1 MRTDLGGAC
10 TAGSPAASA
19 HPARLRSLVLIEDD
33 RDMAYLLGRAFE
45 RSGSFTMAGLATNF
59 EGLEPLLEIQSPEVV
74 VVDARL
80 PGESD
85 LALVPIV
92 RSSCPE
98 ATIVVLTG
106 LSSLRVQTEA
116 YAAGADFFVE
126 KSMSARNL
134 VQKIAEL
141 VVTG

>member
-10 TAGSPAASA
+10 PAGPPAVSA

-45 RSGSFTMAGLATNF
+45 RSGSFTMAGQATNF
-59 EGLEPLLEIQSPEVV
+59 ERLKPLLETQPPEVV

-85 LALVPIV
+85 LALVPVV

-106 LSSLRVQTEA
+106 LSCLRGTWCRRSRSSSSPVSRAFDLTC
-116 YAAGADFFVE
+116 V
-126 KSMSARNL
+126 
-134 VQKIAEL
+134 
-141 VVTG
+141 

>member
-1 MRTDLGGAC
+1 M
-10 TAGSPAASA
+10 
-19 HPARLRSLVLIEDD
+19 HPSVPYHLHLRRVPKLVV
-33 RDMAYLLGRAFE
+33 RPSFFQLLQRV
-45 RSGSFTMAGLATNF
+45 
-59 EGLEPLLEIQSPEVV
+59 QH
-74 VVDARL
+74 
-80 PGESD
+80 
-85 LALVPIV
+85 LALVPVV